1 MTTASRVS
9 SRALDP
15 DELAALEE
23 QRDFLLRSLRDL
35 DAEHDA
41 GDVDDHDYA
50 ELAADYTA
58 RAAAVLRAI
67 ESHQVRVA
75 AQRRSS
81 SWSRRALWIGA
92 VAVLAI
98 GLGLFVAHSSGTRRQ
113 GDTITGGTRQGVA
126 NELLT
131 ARQQFGSGDLV
142 AAIKTYDK
150 VLQDDPTNTE
160 ALAYRGWMLRLGAMG
175 AQGQDQ
181 QLLRAQSL
189 KFLRQAVQ
197 VDPADGTALVF
208 LAVLYGDLG
217 QPRQALDTLATV
229 PAGSVPDFMSTTV
242 DTFKAEMQ
250 AQLAGVGASTS
261 SATSSTAP

>member
-1 MTTASRVS
+1 MTTASRTS
-9 SRALDP
+9 ARALNP

-23 QRDFLLRSLRDL
+23 QRAFLLRSLRDL
-35 DAEHDA
+35 EAEHDA

-50 ELAADYTA
+50 ELTDDYTA
-58 RAAAVLRAI
+58 RAAAVIRAI

-75 AQRRSS
+75 VRRRSP

-98 GLGLFVAHSSGTRRQ
+98 GLGLFVAKSSGTRNQ
-113 GDTITGGTRQGVA
+113 GDTITGGTRQSVA

-131 ARQQFGSGDLV
+131 ARQQFQSGDLV

-150 VLQDDPTNTE
+150 ALQDDPTNVE
-160 ALAYRGWMLRLGAMG
+160 ALAYRAWMLRLGALG

-189 KFLRQAVQ
+189 RYLQQALQ
-197 VDPADGTALVF
+197 VAPADGTSLVF

-217 QPRQALDTLATV
+217 QAQQALDTLAKA
-229 PAGSVPDFMSTTV
+229 PAGSVPDFMSGTV

-250 AQLAGVGASTS
+250 AQVAGG
-261 SATSSTAP
+261 SATTSSTTTAAP